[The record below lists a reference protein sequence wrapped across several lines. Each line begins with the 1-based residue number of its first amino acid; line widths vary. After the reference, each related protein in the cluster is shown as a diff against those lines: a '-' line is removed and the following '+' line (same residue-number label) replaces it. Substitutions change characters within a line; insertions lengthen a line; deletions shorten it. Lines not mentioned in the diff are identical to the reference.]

1 MEKRVH
7 ERANIIE
14 KSGRGSNGA
23 NECTRRIQCWRNQD
37 RKRKLCGL
45 EGRME
50 KA

>member
-1 MEKRVH
+1 MKEQTSLKRVA
-7 ERANIIE
+7 EEAM
-14 KSGRGSNGA
+14 G
-23 NECTRRIQCWRNQD
+23 NECTRGIQCWRNQD